1 MSNPEPDISIMDD
14 GSVVVFTP
22 ITDEAANF
30 MDETFTDALMFG
42 DGYVVEQRYV
52 NAIMEDLADRGFS
65 FEYR

>member
-1 MSNPEPDISIMDD
+1 MSSPEPDITIIDD

-22 ITDEAANF
+22 ITDKAADFMNGAFAEAQ
-30 MDETFTDALMFG
+30 TFG

-65 FEYR
+65 FEFR